1 VEALGDPDQLAARFV
16 ESEGGTWWLNLRAVY
31 DLKFSMSSEES
42 LTVPAAPTPTL
53 RHARRPG
60 SGS

>member
-1 VEALGDPDQLAARFV
+1 
-16 ESEGGTWWLNLRAVY
+16 LNLKAVY
-31 DLKFSMSSEES
+31 DLQFTMSSEES

-60 SGS
+60 AGS

>member
-1 VEALGDPDQLAARFV
+1 MAARFV
-16 ESEGGTWWLNLRAVY
+16 ESQGGTWWLNLKAVY
-31 DLKFSMSSEES
+31 DLKFTMSSEES

-60 SGS
+60 TGS